1 MLLAILYAGYSRV
14 RFDGLDITSV
24 PSGYVPKVAKLVS
37 NDPFI
42 IITEH
47 TKLMRKIIESISNF
61 LSVNYQSVNY
71 EDDEL
76 IFSFTDS
83 RTSSYH
89 WKLLASVRYCYL
101 KNRYFYL
108 FKTGMRPFIDPRTEP
123 LTVIMNG
130 MTDNR
135 FYLQQET
142 RQFTISAPQ
151 SNLNELVRPLAQ
163 KRNNGK
169 WR

>member
-1 MLLAILYAGYSRV
+1 MLLLVLLAILYAGYSRV

-24 PSGYVPKVAKLVS
+24 PSGYVPKVAKLLS

-47 TKLMRKIIESISNF
+47 TKLMRKIIQSISNF

-89 WKLLASVRYCYL
+89 
-101 KNRYFYL
+101 
-108 FKTGMRPFIDPRTEP
+108 
-123 LTVIMNG
+123 
-130 MTDNR
+130 
-135 FYLQQET
+135 
-142 RQFTISAPQ
+142 
-151 SNLNELVRPLAQ
+151 
-163 KRNNGK
+163 
-169 WR
+169 

>member
-1 MLLAILYAGYSRV
+1 
-14 RFDGLDITSV
+14 
-24 PSGYVPKVAKLVS
+24 
-37 NDPFI
+37 
-42 IITEH
+42 
-47 TKLMRKIIESISNF
+47 
-61 LSVNYQSVNY
+61 
-71 EDDEL
+71 
-76 IFSFTDS
+76 
-83 RTSSYH
+83 
-89 WKLLASVRYCYL
+89 
-101 KNRYFYL
+101 
-108 FKTGMRPFIDPRTEP
+108 MRPFIDPRTEP

-169 WR
+169 